1 MVERGAI
8 VIKGGDRLNERR
20 WRKWEQFENGLRTA
34 FGQEPRIPSW
44 KNVVSR
50 RQFSR
55 QRGRPRTY
63 VPVSCGQKPLPP
75 SLPPLLFF
83 YDFLRSRPSSTAEFF
98 SHNGRSDL
106 AAFSFFSMKISL
118 LPSPHCLPR
127 AFKIPRLQGAPFMP
141 IALDKVFKA
150 R

>member
-8 VIKGGDRLNERR
+8 VIKGGDRLDERR
-20 WRKWEQFENGLRTA
+20 WRKWERFENGLRTA

-44 KNVVSR
+44 GKTSFLDVNFPGNVDG
-50 RQFSR
+50 Q
-55 QRGRPRTY
+55 GRTSLSVVDRNL
-63 VPVSCGQKPLPP
+63 SLPP

-127 AFKIPRLQGAPFMP
+127 AFKIPRLQGGPLCRSP
-141 IALDKVFKA
+141 
-150 R
+150 

>member
-8 VIKGGDRLNERR
+8 VIKGGDRLDERR
-20 WRKWEQFENGLRTA
+20 WRKWERFENGLRTA

-63 VPVSCGQKPLPP
+63 VPVSCGQKPP
-75 SLPPLLFF
+75 SLPPSPSLL
-83 YDFLRSRPSSTAEFF
+83 LRLFKKSTKFDSEFF

-127 AFKIPRLQGAPFMP
+127 AFKIPRLQGGPLCRSP
-141 IALDKVFKA
+141 
-150 R
+150 